1 MLFNPD
7 LKKLKT
13 SIKNILWLYA
23 FLVIGMVYISG
34 LFIDLTGDGGLYAA
48 ITRQMVESGDWFNLK
63 INGEPYEQKPHLLF
77 WLAGIGVQLFGNTN
91 FAFKL
96 FPVLY
101 GWLGFYFTYRLGKVL
116 FTEKTGRLAALLTA
130 TTQVFF
136 LYSFDIHTDIV
147 LQTGVVLALWQ
158 FAAYLQHKKPVHFI
172 SGFTGVGLA
181 MLAKGPVGVVIPF
194 FAVVLFLGVKK
205 DFKQLFHP
213 KWTLGILIILAVIS
227 PSIIYLYQTFGWQG
241 IEFYFITNNF
251 GRITG
256 EYAGSSN
263 DPFFYLYNSIWIFLP
278 WTIFVFGTV
287 FSEIKSWFSGVKRNP
302 RGIYLLGGV
311 LVYFVIIS
319 IAKGK
324 APNYFLIAVP
334 PLTVLTAKWLNVW
347 RRIFTGNRQVL
358 FGLQWIFLSLM
369 AVLLFFVVV
378 VYRGNSLLWFGLLLF
393 CSAIAIMGAM
403 KNFSRFFNKI
413 AYATII
419 FIGLFNF
426 FINTEVVPSLA
437 KYQGAR
443 QALAIFE
450 QYRQPDDKLYNFA
463 LEEYELFFMADEK
476 VKDIKVPQKVYNL
489 LNTSTTWVYTN
500 EIKYNDIIKME
511 NKIDTFYIIPH
522 RGMNELNLNFLNPEN
537 RKESLNINYLIK
549 GK

>member
-1 MLFNPD
+1 MLFNAD
-7 LKKLKT
+7 VERLKT
-13 SIKNILWLYA
+13 GSKNIIWSFA
-23 FLVIGMVYISG
+23 FLLLGMVYAAG

-63 INGEPYEQKPHLLF
+63 INGEPYDQKPHLLF
-77 WLAGIGVQLFGNTN
+77 WLAGIGVRLFGNTN

-101 GWLGFYFTYRLGKVL
+101 GWLGFYFTYRLGKTL
-116 FTEKTGRLAALLTA
+116 FTEETGRLAALLVA
-130 TTQVFF
+130 TSQVFF

-158 FAAYLQHKKPVHFI
+158 LAAYLQDKKPVQFI
-172 SGFTGVGLA
+172 FGFAGVGLA
-181 MLAKGPVGVVIPF
+181 MLAKGPVGAVIPF
-194 FAVVLFLGVKK
+194 FAVVIFLLAKK
-205 DFKQLFHP
+205 DFRQLLHP
-213 KWTLGILIILAVIS
+213 KWTLGILIVIIIIS
-227 PSIIYLYQTFGWQG
+227 PTILYLYRNFGSQG

-263 DPFFYLYNSIWIFLP
+263 DPFFYLYNAIWIFLP
-278 WTIFVFGTV
+278 WTIFVFGAV
-287 FSEIKSWFSGVKRNP
+287 YSEIKSWFSGVKRNP

-311 LVYFVIIS
+311 LVYVVIIS

-334 PLTVLTAKWLNVW
+334 PVMVLTAKWLNLW
-347 RRIFTGNRQVL
+347 RRIFTGKRQVL
-358 FGLQWIFLSLM
+358 FGMQWIFLSLL

-378 VYRGNSLLWFGLLLF
+378 VYRGNNLLWFGLLLF
-393 CSAIAIMGAM
+393 GSAVAILGAM

-413 AYATII
+413 AYASII

-426 FINTEVVPSLA
+426 FINTEIVPSLA

-443 QALAIFE
+443 QALEIFE
-450 QYRQPDDKLYNFA
+450 ANRAPGDKLYNFA
-463 LEEYELFFMADEK
+463 LEEYELFFMADEQAE
-476 VKDIKVPQKVYNL
+476 DIKVPQRLYNL
-489 LNTSTTWVYTN
+489 LDTNKTWVYTN

-511 NKIDTFYIIPH
+511 DKIDTVYTIYH
-522 RGMNELNLNFLNPEN
+522 RGMNELSLKFLNPEN
-537 RKESLNINYLIK
+537 RVETLNRNYLIK